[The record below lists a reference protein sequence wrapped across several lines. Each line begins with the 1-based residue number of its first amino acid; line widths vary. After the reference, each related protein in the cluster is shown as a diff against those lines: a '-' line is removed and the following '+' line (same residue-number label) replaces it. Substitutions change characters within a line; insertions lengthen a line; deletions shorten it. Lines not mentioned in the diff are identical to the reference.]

1 MDAVIKILA
10 YAAFMAFSWIVFRLI
25 VRRDYLKYGR
35 LSSFSAFLEVLV
47 FFFHGVLAYLHMPA
61 EFPAMPPLEPHPVL
75 NVAALVLIGFGL
87 VGVLAAMSRL
97 GFGVSVGQQAGGVH
111 KSGLYAVTRN
121 PQIVFYTLV
130 VLGYAL
136 LWTNWLTLLWVA
148 VYFFAAHL
156 MVLTEEEYLASQY
169 GKDYHDYRKDVPRY
183 LFGRKQ

>member
-1 MDAVIKILA
+1 MEAVIKILA
-10 YAAFMAFSWIVFRLI
+10 YFAFMVFSWIVFRVF
-25 VRRDYLKYGR
+25 VRRDYLRFGR
-35 LSSFSAFLEVLV
+35 LSGVSAFLEVAV
-47 FFFHGVLAYLHMPA
+47 FFVHGVMAYLHMPA
-61 EFPAMPPLEPHPVL
+61 EFPALPPLEPHPVL
-75 NVAALVLIGFGL
+75 NAAAFVLIGFGL
-87 VGVLAAMSRL
+87 IGVLAAMSRL

-111 KSGLYAVTRN
+111 RSGLYAVTRN

-156 MVLTEEEYLASQY
+156 MVLTEEEHLASQY
-169 GKDYHDYRKDVPRY
+169 GDDYHDYRKEVPRY